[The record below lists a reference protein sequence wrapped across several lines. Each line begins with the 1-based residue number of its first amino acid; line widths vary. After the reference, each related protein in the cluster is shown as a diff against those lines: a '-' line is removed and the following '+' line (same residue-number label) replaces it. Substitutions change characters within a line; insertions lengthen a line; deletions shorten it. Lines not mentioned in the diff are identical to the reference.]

1 MRNSK
6 VKGILLFLLF
16 LLLLVLALAPCLFLV
31 VFPDMKKSTDVLGY
45 YGSLLGG
52 AITIIGIFATFRYER
67 KQSEED
73 RRNESLPI
81 LRFTFEPIYCDVSEN
96 GQNVSLE
103 QRFET
108 IHFEKSDVDKNNK
121 YFQDYEIIIDTTK
134 EDKPLEAKEP
144 NPVKILEYGSLKIE
158 NIGLKA
164 AVLSNIYLKRETY
177 PRTIKNLAQ
186 IKLDRFVVAPG
197 NKIVLNMVI
206 KSNNLQGDDFLVVEF
221 FDIYLNRYYY
231 KMSFDEFQIED
242 DNENVKI
249 EYVNENVKIEDDN
262 ENVKYVYRIH
272 PNNVRSLPS
281 KLK

>member
-1 MRNSK
+1 MKKITVIGIVIGTVLGLLFVSAP
-6 VKGILLFLLF
+6 ILLF
-16 LLLLVLALAPCLFLV
+16 V
-31 VFPDMKKSTDVLGY
+31 VFPDKTIVKQLFSKNTTDVLGY

-52 AITIIGIFATFRYER
+52 AITIIGILGTFRYER

-81 LRFTFEPIYCDVSEN
+81 LRFTFEPIYCDLSGEI
-96 GQNVSLE
+96 QNVSLE
-103 QRFET
+103 QRYET

-134 EDKPLEAKEP
+134 KDKPLDAKEP

-164 AVLSNIYLKRETY
+164 AVLSNVYLKRETY

-186 IKLDRFVVAPG
+186 IKLDRFVVAPDDD
-197 NKIVLNMVI
+197 ISLNMVI
-206 KSNNLQGDDFLVVEF
+206 KSNNLQDDDFLVVEF

-231 KMSFDEFQIED
+231 KMSFDEFQSKD
-242 DNENVKI
+242 ANGNVKH
-249 EYVNENVKIEDDN
+249 
-262 ENVKYVYRIH
+262 VYRIH